1 MLYIR
6 SYYGGYGGFASYYST
21 MLRVDWLGNL
31 WRQARMQFFLE
42 GVLSRS
48 SVPLAL
54 AAAALVA
61 PVPRAL
67 GRAALIAIAVAGVLS
82 LILGSSGA
90 ALVITLFVLPTML
103 REFGAFHVRVLLCW
117 LGLWVIS
124 APVYHPYARL
134 ILPFAIATM
143 IAASHW
149 MSRAI
154 ERTEETPVI
163 VRAPAWALAALV
175 TVVVAVASLAMPHH
189 AKPWRPS
196 RSAADA
202 ADAIARAVPAG
213 ERVVVLGE
221 PELAYYIDRTGRP
234 SKGETGIPVLDSL
247 STPAWVVTGVY
258 TRRAPQLREGIAAL
272 RERLTHVE
280 RVPFRPKDVR
290 LLDDM
295 TPEVART
302 YVLAPDT
309 TFDLH
314 LYRIVP
320 ANAER

>member
-1 MLYIR
+1 
-6 SYYGGYGGFASYYST
+6 
-21 MLRVDWLGNL
+21 VDWLGNL

-61 PVPRAL
+61 PVRRAL

-82 LILGSSGA
+82 LVLGSSGA
-90 ALVITLFVLPTML
+90 ALVIPLFVLPTML

-175 TVVVAVASLAMPHH
+175 TVVVAETSLAMPHH
-189 AKPWRPS
+189 AYPWRPS

-295 TPEVART
+295 TPEVARA